1 MRMTTACS
9 LSLFTSLLLTAACG
23 GGGSQPGGTSQP
35 APASTPAPPAAAAPA
50 AGSGN
55 GVISGR
61 VLFEGQAPAQER
73 IQMDADA
80 VCQKAHTSPVYSE
93 VVTVND
99 NGTLRD
105 VFVYVKAGV
114 QGSHP
119 TPSETVTFDQ
129 KGCHY
134 TPHVFGVMAGQQI
147 KILNSDD
154 TLHNVHALPANSSQ
168 FNIAMPKFLK
178 EKVVSFENP
187 EVMVRVKCE
196 VHPWMG
202 AWIGVLNHPF
212 HGVSDSTGAFSLKG
226 LPAGTYTIEAWHE
239 KYGQQ
244 TQEVTLA
251 ADETKDIAFT
261 FKAN

>member
-1 MRMTTACS
+1 MRIRTACT
-9 LSLFTSLLLTAACG
+9 LSLFTSLLVAAACG
-23 GGGSQPGGTSQP
+23 GGGSQPGGA
-35 APASTPAPPAAAAPA
+35 APPTPAAAPPPAAAAPPAA
-50 AGSGN
+50 AGN
-55 GVISGR
+55 GAITGK
-61 VLFEGQAPAQER
+61 VLFEGTEPAKER

-80 VCQKAHTSPVYSE
+80 VCQKAHSGPVFSD

-114 QGSHP
+114 SGSHP
-119 TPSETVTFDQ
+119 APTDPVVFDQ

-134 TPHVFGVMAGQQI
+134 TPHVFGVMAGQPI

-154 TLHNVHALPANSSQ
+154 TLHNVHALPANSTQ

-202 AWIGVLNHPF
+202 AWVGVLNHPF
-212 HGVSDSTGAFSLKG
+212 YGVSDASGGFSLKG
-226 LPAGTYTIEAWHE
+226 LPSGTYTVEAWHE